1 MSKPNEDRDVY
12 YIPPNFLTSGRLF
25 GGMIRARNAIE
36 ACVLVLL
43 TGVPI
48 IKLPFSLTTRIIILC
63 LVSLPLGI
71 FGVIGFEGDSLSEFA
86 VNWVRWLIHRRTL
99 YRSDTP
105 VPEAPEKP
113 MKAVSGMSAPKPP
126 EQLGIKIKENPKKRK
141 KRTPV
146 KKPHKASK
154 HKSSVAK
161 KKQPLHAEDFIPVR
175 DIRNGIIETTDG
187 RYLRVIEVE
196 PINFLLRNISEQKNI
211 VASFAS
217 WMKISPVKVQIK
229 VLTKKADIGKH
240 LNTIE
245 REMEA
250 EDNPKCRDLQL
261 DYYHL
266 IQTIGSRE
274 AITRRFL
281 VIFEYEAVTNRKPE
295 YFAKLKNV
303 KIGDIVEYK
312 TAIGTKTYQVT
323 FVGSISYTDYSYLNE
338 MGDNR
343 ITLIT
348 CIANQ
353 PSLRLCVQAVEIR

>member
-126 EQLGIKIKENPKKRK
+126 EQLGIKIKEKPKKRK
-141 KRTPV
+141 KRKPV

-154 HKSSVAK
+154 HKSS
-161 KKQPLHAEDFIPVR
+161 
-175 DIRNGIIETTDG
+175 
-187 RYLRVIEVE
+187 E
-196 PINFLLRNISEQKNI
+196 PIHRRASSAIPCSRTLR
-211 VASFAS
+211 
-217 WMKISPVKVQIK
+217 
-229 VLTKKADIGKH
+229 H
-240 LNTIE
+240 L
-245 REMEA
+245 
-250 EDNPKCRDLQL
+250 
-261 DYYHL
+261 
-266 IQTIGSRE
+266 
-274 AITRRFL
+274 
-281 VIFEYEAVTNRKPE
+281 
-295 YFAKLKNV
+295 
-303 KIGDIVEYK
+303 
-312 TAIGTKTYQVT
+312 
-323 FVGSISYTDYSYLNE
+323 
-338 MGDNR
+338 
-343 ITLIT
+343 
-348 CIANQ
+348 
-353 PSLRLCVQAVEIR
+353 QAVQRYGSNQCHHWPRQQVGRTAGAAGAEHHFL

>member
-126 EQLGIKIKENPKKRK
+126 EQLGIKIKEKPKKRK
-141 KRTPV
+141 Q
-146 KKPHKASK
+146 ASTN
-154 HKSSVAK
+154 HQLQRKSSLST
-161 KKQPLHAEDFIPVR
+161 QRTSSRSE
-175 DIRNGIIETTDG
+175 
-187 RYLRVIEVE
+187 
-196 PINFLLRNISEQKNI
+196 ISETALSRLQM
-211 VASFAS
+211 VA
-217 WMKISPVKVQIK
+217 ISV
-229 VLTKKADIGKH
+229 
-240 LNTIE
+240 
-245 REMEA
+245 
-250 EDNPKCRDLQL
+250 
-261 DYYHL
+261 
-266 IQTIGSRE
+266 
-274 AITRRFL
+274 
-281 VIFEYEAVTNRKPE
+281 
-295 YFAKLKNV
+295 
-303 KIGDIVEYK
+303 
-312 TAIGTKTYQVT
+312 
-323 FVGSISYTDYSYLNE
+323 
-338 MGDNR
+338 
-343 ITLIT
+343 
-348 CIANQ
+348 
-353 PSLRLCVQAVEIR
+353 